1 VRFRILGPLEITDDA
16 GRPVAV
22 TRRLHRSALSLLLL
36 NAGRPC
42 STTSLAAGIWG
53 DSPPL
58 SPDVS
63 LRSCVYGIR
72 KALPDTRR
80 LRTHP
85 AGYLITAGPGELDL
99 DDFRDLAR
107 RGRFA
112 LDGGDLRLAATLLSR
127 AVELWREP
135 PLADLPAVPARERL
149 LGERKEAQDALTDA
163 RLAVGEHRQVLTDLR
178 AVVAADPLH
187 EHAWAQLITALYRTG
202 ARTEAL
208 AAFGRLRMTLIS
220 AYGIDP
226 GPELQELH
234 RRVLADDP
242 RLMLRADQ
250 EPAPPGPA
258 PEPAAAVP
266 SAAAAARQPAAQALP
281 AAQAAQAPPEALA
294 PPAGA
299 LPPQTPPAAEP
310 GDWQP
315 RCQLPRAVEDFTGRA
330 AELARL
336 INMLSGKGVAI
347 PVVTGMLGTGKTA
360 LAVQAAH
367 AAKARFPHGQLYAC
381 LDDDGRPRDPQVVL
395 GELLRGLGVPAGGIP
410 ATRFER
416 EALYR
421 SVLAGRRVL
430 VLADGA
436 GSAAQVRPLLPGTPG
451 SAVVVTSR
459 ARLPD
464 LEGARFIE
472 LGGLHPANSVLL
484 LARISGRA
492 IASAD
497 WDDDQDGE
505 SEAEAAMAIAAACGH
520 LPLALRIAG
529 ARLADDPELTVTDLA
544 ALLADESRRLDEL
557 TVGAASVRTRLG
569 TAAGA
574 VSTPARRALALL
586 AAAGPAETPGSVI
599 ASMGNPGGRKVA
611 PELADAGLLYRSYGR
626 GQDGD
631 ASYTMH
637 PLVRAYAGELRRQAR
652 AHQPRAHQARADQAR
667 ADQARADQAPPH
679 SGLASSRR
687 ITTRVG
693 ERRTTSRNP
702 ARSYSLR
709 EPKNMKSS

>member
-42 STTSLAAGIWG
+42 STSSLAAGLWG
-53 DSPPL
+53 DNPPL

-72 KALPDTRR
+72 KGLPDARR

-112 LDGGDLRLAATLLSR
+112 LDGGDPRLAAALLSR
-127 AVELWREP
+127 AVKLWREP
-135 PLADLPAVPARERL
+135 PLADLPAIPARDRL

-242 RLMLRADQ
+242 DLMLRADQ
-250 EPAPPGPA
+250 APAQPAPMREPAGAVREPA
-258 PEPAAAVP
+258 GAAREPAAPVP
-266 SAAAAARQPAAQALP
+266 SPAVAARQPAAQAPPAAEAPP
-281 AAQAAQAPPEALA
+281 AAQATPAPA
-294 PPAGA
+294 
-299 LPPQTPPAAEP
+299 AAEP
-310 GDWQP
+310 GAWQP

-336 INMLSGKGVAI
+336 TNMLSGKGVAI

-395 GELLRGLGVPAGGIP
+395 GELLRGLGVPGGGIP

-497 WDDDQDGE
+497 WDDDQDSD
-505 SEAEAAMAIAAACGH
+505 SEAEAATAIAAACGH

-569 TAAGA
+569 TAAGG

-586 AAAGPAETPGSVI
+586 AAAGPVETPGSVI
-599 ASMGNPGGRKVA
+599 ASMGNPGGGKVA

-631 ASYTMH
+631 ASYTIH
-637 PLVRAYAGELRRQAR
+637 PLVRAYAGELSDQT
-652 AHQPRAHQARADQAR
+652 RAHQARAH
-667 ADQARADQAPPH
+667 QARADQAPPH

-702 ARSYSLR
+702 ARSYSRR